1 MGARNKGSGGRCCC
15 AAADEAE
22 DIVFVDGERIEIAS
36 THPSVEA
43 AIEALHRG
51 D

>member
-1 MGARNKGSGGRCCC
+1 MGRPSKGSGNSGGV
-15 AAADEAE
+15 ATEVE
-22 DIVFVDGERIEIAS
+22 DIVFIDGERIEIAC
-36 THPSVEA
+36 TYPNVEA

>member
-1 MGARNKGSGGRCCC
+1 MGRPNKGSGNSGGV
-15 AAADEAE
+15 ATEVE

-36 THPSVEA
+36 THPNVEA

>member
-1 MGARNKGSGGRCCC
+1 MGRPNKGSSGSGGV
-15 AAADEAE
+15 ATEVE

-36 THPSVEA
+36 THPNVEA